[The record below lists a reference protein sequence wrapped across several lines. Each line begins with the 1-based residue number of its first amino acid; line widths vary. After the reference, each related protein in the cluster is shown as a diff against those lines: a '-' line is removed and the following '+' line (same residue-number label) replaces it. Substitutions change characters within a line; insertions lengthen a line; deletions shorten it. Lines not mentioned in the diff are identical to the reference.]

1 MTAVLSKTFVIQ
13 FIDLDRSLEWLRFM
27 SMKSLEGEMRS
38 LEGEMRSF
46 FTATYSERTRKSPS
60 LFSPVLVGLL
70 LTITSE
76 LSKSFLSSQIALLLG
91 SFHKQILHVSSKYLV
106 SQSME

>member
-46 FTATYSERTRKSPS
+46 LQRPTQKEQGS
-60 LFSPVLVGLL
+60 LRHYFPPCLL
-70 LTITSE
+70 D
-76 LSKSFLSSQIALLLG
+76 
-91 SFHKQILHVSSKYLV
+91 YY
-106 SQSME
+106 